1 MKGKVTS
8 IKIFVDAGEAKGGPP
23 LGPVLGQYQIDIN
36 SFCKEFNEKTAKVIK
51 GVSLPVVIQRFENK
65 TFKLSIKQ
73 PTINFIFNQLSENT
87 KSIRIT
93 QVFDLIKILG
103 VINKVEDLKHFS
115 CTIFGTLASMKIK
128 IKV

>member
-36 SFCKEFNEKTAKVIK
+36 SFCKEFNEKTSKVIK

-65 TFKLSIKQ
+65 TFKLIIKQ
-73 PTINFIFNQLSENT
+73 PTINFIFNQISGNT
-87 KSIRIT
+87 KHIT
-93 QVFDLIKILG
+93 RSQCFDLVKILG
-103 VINKVEDLKHFS
+103 VIYKVADLKYFS
-115 CTIFGTLASMKIK
+115 NIIFGSLLSMKVK
-128 IKV
+128 IKL